1 MEAALLAFACPVGM
15 LAMMGGM
22 AWMAARAGSD
32 KTGVGSDERAAGGER
47 REASHA

>member
-1 MEAALLAFACPVGM
+1 METLLILCALACPVGM

-22 AWMAARAGSD
+22 AWMARRGGSE
-32 KTGVGSDERAAGGER
+32 TPGAADPPAIDA

>member
-1 MEAALLAFACPVGM
+1 MEAVLIVCALACPVGM

-22 AWMAARAGSD
+22 AWMARRGGS
-32 KTGVGSDERAAGGER
+32 KEANAAGPSTTDA

>member
-1 MEAALLAFACPVGM
+1 MEGAMLGLAALACPLGM

-22 AWMAARAGSD
+22 AWMARRSGP
-32 KTGVGSDERAAGGER
+32 ERPTAADTSPTAA

>member
-1 MEAALLAFACPVGM
+1 MEALLIVCALACPLGM

-22 AWMAARAGSD
+22 AWMARRGSSE
-32 KTGVGSDERAAGGER
+32 TPGAADTSATDA